1 MSPDQFLQR
10 IQKAPPAPVYLF
22 LGPEVYQLRTC
33 RQALVERVLGVDR
46 IAPEDRENG
55 LSRHDLEE
63 TTLAAVLDDA
73 RSLSLF
79 APNRVVWV
87 SGAESALPRG
97 RAASDDENAAA
108 ADLAA
113 YLKHPNYPP
122 GCVLVFEASRY
133 DFEGED
139 RAKIERVQ
147 KFYSAIP
154 EVVELRPYTLE
165 SARRLAQDLAKEA
178 GLEIGLSEI
187 GLLVESL
194 AADASRIAN
203 EIEKLRLYTASSQ
216 KGAKRKVTADDI
228 LRLVPNAQ
236 ASTIFALVG
245 ALGRGDRKRSLDSL
259 DTLLREG
266 EYLPLALTFL
276 ATQFRLA
283 MAAREAG
290 LKTSQQIQAH
300 FPKQGVRIWRDRA
313 EQVQQTVSAFP
324 NEKLARAIQKVY
336 WADKA
341 LRDTRPDDRVVM
353 EELVLSLTN

>member
-1 MSPDQFLQR
+1 LNPDQFLQR
-10 IQKAPPAPVYLF
+10 LQKTPPAPVYLF
-22 LGPEVYQLRTC
+22 LGPEVYQLGAC
-33 RQALVERVLGVDR
+33 RRALVEKALG
-46 IAPEDRENG
+46 PEDRETG
-55 LSRHDLEE
+55 LSRHELED
-63 TTLAAVLDDA
+63 TTLANVLDDA

-87 SGAESALPRG
+87 SGAEAALPRG
-97 RAASDDENAAA
+97 RAASDDEHSALAE
-108 ADLAA
+108 LAA
-113 YLKHPNYPP
+113 YLKHPTP
-122 GCVLVFEASRY
+122 GTVLVLEATRY

-139 RAKIERVQ
+139 RAKMERVQ

-154 EVVELRPYTLE
+154 DVVELRRYTQE

-178 GLEIGLSEI
+178 GLQIGLSEI

-194 AADASRIAN
+194 AADAGRIAN
-203 EIEKLRLYTASSQ
+203 EIEKLRLYTG
-216 KGAKRKVTADDI
+216 GARKVTADDI
-228 LRLVPNAQ
+228 LHLVPNAQ

-245 ALGRGDRKRSLDSL
+245 ALGRGDRKRSLESL
-259 DTLLREG
+259 DTLIREG

-283 MAAREAG
+283 MAARESG

-300 FPKQGVRIWRDRA
+300 FTRQGIRIWRDRA
-313 EQVQQTVSAFP
+313 EQVYQTVSAFP
-324 NEKLARAIQKVY
+324 NDKLGRAIEKIF

-353 EELVLSLTN
+353 EELVLSLTA

>member
-10 IQKAPPAPVYLF
+10 IQKSPPAPVYLF
-22 LGPEVYQLRTC
+22 LGPEVYQLSAC
-33 RQALVERVLGVDR
+33 RRALVDKVL
-46 IAPEDRENG
+46 APEDRENG

-63 TTLAAVLDDA
+63 TTLATVLDDA

-97 RAASDDENAAA
+97 RAVSDDENAAM

-113 YLKHPNYPP
+113 YLKHPTP

-133 DFEGED
+133 EFEGED

-154 EVVELRPYTLE
+154 EIVELRPYTLE

-187 GLLVESL
+187 GLLVETL
-194 AADASRIAN
+194 AADAGRIAS
-203 EIEKLRLYTASSQ
+203 EIEKLRLYT
-216 KGAKRKVTADDI
+216 GGRRKVTADDI

-236 ASTIFALVG
+236 ASTIFALVA

-283 MAAREAG
+283 MAARESG
-290 LKTSQQIQAH
+290 LRTSQQIQAH
-300 FPKQGVRIWRDRA
+300 FTKLGIRIWRDRA

-324 NEKLARAIQKVY
+324 NEKLALAIEKVF

-353 EELVLSLTN
+353 EELVLSLTSN